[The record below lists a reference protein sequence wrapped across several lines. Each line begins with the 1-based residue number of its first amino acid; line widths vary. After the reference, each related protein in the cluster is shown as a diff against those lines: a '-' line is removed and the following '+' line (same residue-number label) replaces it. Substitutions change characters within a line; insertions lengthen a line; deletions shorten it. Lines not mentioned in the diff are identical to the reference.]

1 MATIELSV
9 TTIDPGATVS
19 TRFRTHHRTYF
30 QSRLGKLISNWP
42 ELDHPAEV
50 WVEFGVVWTE

>member
-30 QSRLGKLISNWP
+30 QSRL
-42 ELDHPAEV
+42 
-50 WVEFGVVWTE
+50 